1 MTPDQCRAARAL
13 INWSQSQLAERAG
26 VARATL
32 ADFETGKRR
41 PIANNLN
48 ALQKNL
54 ELGGVV
60 FLDENGGG
68 PGVRL
73 RKEGR

>member
-48 ALQKNL
+48 ALKKNL

>member
-13 INWSQSQLAERAG
+13 INWSQSQLAEKAG

-48 ALQKNL
+48 ALKKNL

-73 RKEGR
+73 RKEG